1 MATETENQ
9 TKPKAPHYGIPKAIF
24 IEDIDTYLK
33 ENRMANVEEAL
44 RFTETMYSKYK
55 IMEQN
60 LHGRRKRFKMQLPD
74 IAKNIEVVNYLLKNQ
89 IPFETTFE
97 VADQLYA
104 RAHVEEVSKVGLWL
118 GANVMLE
125 YELPEAKALLQKNHD
140 AASAVL
146 KDLDRDVDY
155 LKDQITT
162 TEVNMA
168 RLHNL
173 AVIARRQK

>member
-1 MATETENQ
+1 MATETTP
-9 TKPKAPHYGIPKAIF
+9 TKTAHYGIPKAIF
-24 IEDIDTYLK
+24 IEDVDKYLK
-33 ENRMANVEEAL
+33 ENRMTGVEEAL

-55 IMEQN
+55 LMEQN
-60 LHGRRKRFKMQLPD
+60 LHGRRRRFKMQLPD
-74 IAKNIEVVNYLLKNQ
+74 IAKNIEVVDYLMENQ
-89 IPFETTFE
+89 TPFETTFE

-104 RAHVEEVSKVGLWL
+104 RAHVEQVSNVGLWL

-173 AVIARRQK
+173 AVLSRRQK